1 MAFPG
6 EWFTKYIFH
15 ILYDCMLCLFKLKQ
29 YLSPTIRFFSFF
41 FSTVEVL
48 DVDADDDDNDD
59 DDERA
64 ALHPT

>member
-1 MAFPG
+1 
-6 EWFTKYIFH
+6 
-15 ILYDCMLCLFKLKQ
+15 MLCLFKLKQ

-59 DDERA
+59 DNDDDDERA